1 VKTFVRPRI
10 GSHTFSAK
18 AFYDQPLWTCRMEEE
33 HRQATRALLARRS
46 QRMKELYAAEAAQL
60 TRELQETGLCMSKE
74 L

>member
-1 VKTFVRPRI
+1 
-10 GSHTFSAK
+10 
-18 AFYDQPLWTCRMEEE
+18 MEEE

-60 TRELQETGLCMSKE
+60 TLELQVTGLCMSKE